1 MRALRQ
7 GAGVGENDAETDPAA
22 GWNSWYS
29 NMAGDRAPR
38 DDFQQR
44 RLGLPPHLKSTSLLT
59 WDGIAE
65 VVDALRLRPGD
76 RLLDLACG
84 RGGYGLEIARRT
96 QAQLHGVDIS
106 TEAIRQATQNAQQ
119 SGSAAEFSVGT
130 FAATGR
136 PTASAE
142 AIVAVDAIQFA
153 PQAESFEEMRR
164 VLVPGGR
171 VVLTTWEAR
180 NRSDE
185 RISERHVHTDTY
197 ARLTEAGFADVRV
210 VERAEWRTAERR
222 LWEDAAA
229 LDPGDDPDLQDLHD
243 EGTSVLAIFDLIH
256 RVLATATAPTAVR

>member
-1 MRALRQ
+1 MGED
-7 GAGVGENDAETDPAA
+7 GAEADPAA
-22 GWNSWYS
+22 GWDRWYS

-38 DDFQQR
+38 DELPQR
-44 RLGLPPHLKSTSLLT
+44 HLGLPPYLKSTSLLT

-65 VVDALRLRPGD
+65 VVDALRLHPGD

-96 QAQLHGVDIS
+96 RARLHGVDIS
-106 TEAIRQATQNAQQ
+106 AEAIRQATENAQQ
-119 SGSAAEFSVGT
+119 LGGAAEFSVGT

-136 PTASAE
+136 PTASAD

-153 PQAESFEEMRR
+153 PEAESFEEVRR

-180 NRSDE
+180 DRSDD
-185 RISERHVHTDTY
+185 RISERHLQTDTQ

-210 VERAEWRTAERR
+210 VERFEWRTAERR
-222 LWEDAAA
+222 LWEDAVA
-229 LDPGDDPDLQDLHD
+229 LDPGDDPDLQDLQ
-243 EGTSVLAIFDLIH
+243 EEAQRILPTFDLTR
-256 RVLATATAPTAVR
+256 RVLATATAPTT